1 MAVALPLL
9 LVTALLCWPTPTP
22 ARRLASEE
30 GARPRSVRP
39 RSFRPLA
46 PWAAAL
52 FGWTLLGPA
61 GAVSVSLVVTVML
74 RTGERSARFAET
86 ARALTELASGLRMMT
101 GELRSGAV
109 PESAAAGVAAET
121 RGTVSTV
128 FEGLAVATRLG
139 GPAGSG
145 GHERCPDGLRPVVER
160 LRRCWRLSEHYGVAP
175 VGLLEAVRLDAEQ
188 RARLAREVEA
198 KLAGPRATATV
209 LTGLPVLGLLL
220 GQASGADPLGVLATD
235 PVGQLLLLVGAVLLC
250 AGVLWIRRLTE
261 TAVRS

>member
-1 MAVALPLL
+1 MAVVLPLL
-9 LVTALLCWPTPTP
+9 LVTALLCWPMPTP
-22 ARRLASEE
+22 ARRLAPQE
-30 GARPRSVRP
+30 ARPRPVGSL
-39 RSFRPLA
+39 SFRPLA

-52 FGWTLLGPA
+52 SGWALLGPA
-61 GAVSVSLVVTVML
+61 GAVSVSLLVTVML
-74 RTGERSARFAET
+74 RTGERSARFAGT
-86 ARALTELASGLRMMT
+86 ARELSELASGLRMMI
-101 GELRSGAV
+101 GDLRSGAV

-139 GPAGSG
+139 GPAGPG

-160 LRRCWRLSEHYGVAP
+160 LGRCWRLSEHYGVAP
-175 VGLLEAVRLDAEQ
+175 VGLLEAVRVDAEQ

-220 GQASGADPLGVLATD
+220 GQVSGADPLDVLATD
-235 PVGQLLLLVGAVLLC
+235 PVGQLLLLVGTVLLC

-261 TAVRS
+261 AAVRS